1 MFEQFPAIVVVVP
14 LIAAAFCA
22 IIRYDFFCWIVSLA
36 VTVLSFFGSIYLLQ
50 KVQSYGP
57 ISYKLG
63 GWAPPVGIEYRVDLL
78 SSYLLILVSLIAG
91 SILIYGRRSIQ
102 SEIDEGLR
110 GWFYSMYLLC
120 MSGLLGIVITGDAF
134 NAFVFMEISS
144 LAMYTLIALG
154 RDRRALIASY
164 QYLIMGTIGATMY
177 VIGVGLLFT
186 VTGTLNLSDLSELI
200 PPLLDTSAVKVS
212 MAFIVVGLSLKIAL
226 FPLHFWLPNAYAY
239 APSVT
244 TAFLAATATKVS
256 IYLLMRYLYSVYD
269 FSFEIFVPSITVLIL
284 ILSVFAIFVGSFSAI
299 FEENIKRLLAFS
311 SVAQIGYITLGVSI
325 ANASGLTGSIVHIF
339 NHAIMKASLFMLVG
353 SIAYQMSKPQIYI
366 SDLAGAGRKMPI
378 TMFAMTIAGM
388 SLLGV
393 PGTVGFVT
401 KWYLVRG
408 ALENGWWWLVGLILI
423 SSLMVLVYIGRIIEV
438 AYFKQSPDSDK
449 TMTEPP
455 LSMTIMSVFAVIA
468 AIYFGIDTSF
478 TLEVAKDA
486 VFALVTVRQ

>member
-212 MAFIVVGLSLKIAL
+212 MAFIVVGLSWPGKR
-226 FPLHFWLPNAYAY
+226 YA
-239 APSVT
+239 
-244 TAFLAATATKVS
+244 F
-256 IYLLMRYLYSVYD
+256 R
-269 FSFEIFVPSITVLIL
+269 
-284 ILSVFAIFVGSFSAI
+284 
-299 FEENIKRLLAFS
+299 
-311 SVAQIGYITLGVSI
+311 
-325 ANASGLTGSIVHIF
+325 
-339 NHAIMKASLFMLVG
+339 
-353 SIAYQMSKPQIYI
+353 
-366 SDLAGAGRKMPI
+366 
-378 TMFAMTIAGM
+378 
-388 SLLGV
+388 
-393 PGTVGFVT
+393 
-401 KWYLVRG
+401 
-408 ALENGWWWLVGLILI
+408 
-423 SSLMVLVYIGRIIEV
+423 
-438 AYFKQSPDSDK
+438 
-449 TMTEPP
+449 
-455 LSMTIMSVFAVIA
+455 
-468 AIYFGIDTSF
+468 
-478 TLEVAKDA
+478 
-486 VFALVTVRQ
+486 